1 MKIYDSHTHL
11 NDRSFA
17 GHVSHYIQHAH
28 RLGVVKMNLAGSNQA
43 MNATALKI
51 AHQYPNVYAI
61 IGWHPEELKNY
72 DEQQEALLK
81 KQLHDPAVVGVGEIG
96 LDYYENQTKHA
107 LQKRVFRRQVE
118 IAKALHLP
126 VQIHTR
132 RAFADTY
139 QILKDEHVAEIGGVI
154 HSFDGDPYW
163 MKKFLSLGMDVS
175 YSGIASFKSA
185 HAVHQAVKVTP
196 LDRMLVETDAPCLA
210 PAPYRGHMNE
220 PANTLYTVEAVAR
233 LRDTTP
239 DVIAKATYQNTIRLF
254 GTGQNETN

>member
-11 NDRSFA
+11 NDQA
-17 GHVSHYIQHAH
+17 LIGQVDHYIKHAR
-28 RLGVVKMNLAGSNQA
+28 RLGVVKMNIAGSNAA
-43 MNATALKI
+43 MNTSALKI

-61 IGWHPEELKNY
+61 IGWHPEELKDY
-72 DEQQEALLK
+72 DADQEALLK

-107 LQKRVFRRQVE
+107 LQKKIFRRQIE
-118 IAKALHLP
+118 LAKELHLP

-139 QILKDEHVAEIGGVI
+139 QILKAAHVSQVGGVI

-185 HAVHQAVKVTP
+185 HDVHRAVQATP

-210 PAPYRGHMNE
+210 PTPYRGHQNE

-233 LRDTTP
+233 WRDTTP
-239 DVIAKATYQNTIRLF
+239 DKIAAATYQNTIRLF
-254 GTGQNETN
+254 GTGQP